1 VIASPNIVTRSKESV
16 PIPTA
21 NKPIVKE
28 DPSSHSPPTAA
39 SGNHLDNE
47 EPEEPFTK
55 PRNRSKKKKKKA
67 ALPVTQRA
75 DSTEQHLVSTTADD
89 QPDKALK
96 KRNKKNKNKD
106 AVAQPTQVG
115 DPDGDN
121 GSAKKTKKKRAPKKK
136 QEIVVDDLK
145 PTDRGSAMDE
155 RASEP
160 TTTADD
166 KAPTSTRST
175 TEQHTLSSE
184 LLDSKKPKA
193 KKPRNKN
200 KHKNKED
207 AKPSIQPAPLENGET
222 TFRDHP
228 KAVDAAD
235 PNLAQRTASMPSFSL
250 PRRRQLADLP
260 LEEIEFG
267 DLTLP
272 PPPAF
277 HQQPTPRSLSV
288 STKKLDNASMP
299 RRDRKKKLTT
309 GPVLD
314 PALSLSNYFVPAT
327 KQQQPQEDSPDSSKK
342 SVMDPALS
350 LKNHF
355 VPATN
360 PPAHHHQPKD
370 SHQPK
375 DTHQPNDSHQP
386 KNSHQHKD
394 IHQHKDSHAKDQVP
408 LEQGVDEA
416 TRKAE
421 AKKAKKR
428 K

>member
-1 VIASPNIVTRSKESV
+1 
-16 PIPTA
+16 
-21 NKPIVKE
+21 
-28 DPSSHSPPTAA
+28 
-39 SGNHLDNE
+39 
-47 EPEEPFTK
+47 
-55 PRNRSKKKKKKA
+55 
-67 ALPVTQRA
+67 
-75 DSTEQHLVSTTADD
+75 
-89 QPDKALK
+89 LK
-96 KRNKKNKNKD
+96 KRNKKNKNED

-115 DPDGDN
+115 DPGGDN
-121 GSAKKTKKKRAPKKK
+121 GPVKKAKKKRAPKKK
-136 QEIVVDDLK
+136 QETVVDGLE
-145 PTDRGSAMDE
+145 PTDRGSAVDE

-160 TTTADD
+160 ATTADD

-175 TEQHTLSSE
+175 TEQHALSSE
-184 LLDSKKPKA
+184 LLDNKKPKA
-193 KKPRNKN
+193 KKPRNKK

-222 TFRDHP
+222 TPRQ
-228 KAVDAAD
+228 KVVDAAD
-235 PNLAQRTASMPSFSL
+235 PNPAQRTATMPSFSL
-250 PRRRQLADLP
+250 PRRRRLADLP

-272 PPPAF
+272 PPPAAIAF
-277 HQQPTPRSLSV
+277 HQQPPPRSLSVSTKKLDISVSTKKLDISV

-309 GPVLD
+309 EPVLD

-327 KQQQPQEDSPDSSKK
+327 KQQQPQEDSPDSPKK

-375 DTHQPNDSHQP
+375 DTHQPKDSHQP
-386 KNSHQHKD
+386 KDTHQPKDSHQHKD
-394 IHQHKDSHAKDQVP
+394 SHQPKDIHQHKDSHQPKDSHQHTDSHQHKDSHAKDQVP
-408 LEQGVDEA
+408 LEQGVNEA